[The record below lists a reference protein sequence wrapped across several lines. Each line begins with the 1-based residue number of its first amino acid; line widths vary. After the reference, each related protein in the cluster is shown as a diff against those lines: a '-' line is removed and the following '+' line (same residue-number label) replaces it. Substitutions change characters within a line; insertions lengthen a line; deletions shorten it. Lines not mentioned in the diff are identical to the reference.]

1 MTSANIKALVDKLI
15 RENIIMFFGKSYC
28 PYCLNAKR
36 VLKEKGLTFKVFE
49 IDLEPNGAEVQ
60 DYLQVKSGQRTVPN
74 IFIRGQHLGGNSD
87 LVAAVENGKLD
98 RMLKGRED
106 L

>member
-15 RENIIMFFGKSYC
+15 RTYC
-28 PYCLNAKR
+28 MNAKR
-36 VLKEKGLTFKVFE
+36 VLKEKRMTFKVFE

-60 DYLQVKSGQRTVPN
+60 EYLQVKSGQRTVPN